1 MEKCYTLFI
10 KRQKEECKVYT
21 TSIAI
26 QVLPDVSDIKKV
38 CEIVDEVIAYIKSTG
53 CHYEVGP
60 FETVVEG
67 EFDALMNIIKRCQE
81 IPIEQGAPSTK
92 AYVKIFHNPAG
103 VLTISEK
110 IDKYRE

>member
-1 MEKCYTLFI
+1 M
-10 KRQKEECKVYT
+10 YT

-26 QVLPDVSDIKKV
+26 QVLPDVSDLKKV
-38 CEIVDEVIAYIKSTG
+38 CSIVDAVIEYIESTG

-67 EFDALMNIIKRCQE
+67 DFDTLMAILKRCQE

-92 AYVKIFHNPAG
+92 AYVKIFHNPTG
-103 VLTISEK
+103 VLTIQEK
-110 IDKYRE
+110 IDKYREKD